1 MFHIHRWD
9 HTLCHNPK
17 VPLHTQANHTF
28 GGDDAAAE
36 VDGEASTLELVTKFK
51 RTLPSQQS
59 PLFKAFLQQIC
70 DFRRDHEGKG
80 IWKLKSEFR

>member
-1 MFHIHRWD
+1 M
-9 HTLCHNPK
+9 TLVNVSHN
-17 VPLHTQANHTF
+17 TQTKIQ
-28 GGDDAAAE
+28 AE
-36 VDGEASTLELVTKFK
+36 VDGEASTVELVNKFK
-51 RTLPSQQS
+51 QTLPSQQS